1 MRKLLTT
8 ILLLSFLGICGF
20 ARAAEIQNVEIPMR
34 DYDAIEVPAGSFI
47 PVMSAQEISTQYCS
61 EGYKVKF
68 ISTNDLFLFDTNII
82 PQDTEFYGYIE
93 KMNEPVVG
101 TNAALKIKINK
112 MILADGYEIPIRG
125 YIYTT
130 NNNTIGG
137 GISEP
142 TKYVKMPHYITSAK
156 GKATLSIRPGQER
169 KMGTHTTI
177 TSGANLIIILTDPAY
192 ITHTLTN

>member
-1 MRKLLTT
+1 MRKLITT
-8 ILLLSFLGICGF
+8 ILLTSFLCIFGYSH
-20 ARAAEIQNVEIPMR
+20 AAEIQNVEIPMR

-68 ISTNDLFLFDTNII
+68 ISTNDLFLFDTKII

-93 KMNEPVVG
+93 KMNEPVIG
-101 TNAALKIKINK
+101 TNASLKIKISK
-112 MILADGYEIPIRG
+112 MVLADGYEVPIRG
-125 YIYTT
+125 YIYNS
-130 NNNTIGG
+130 NNNIIGG

-142 TKYVKMPHYITSAK
+142 AKYIKMPHYITSAK
-156 GKATLSIRPGQER
+156 GRAALSVRPGQER
-169 KMGTHTTI
+169 KMGIHTTI